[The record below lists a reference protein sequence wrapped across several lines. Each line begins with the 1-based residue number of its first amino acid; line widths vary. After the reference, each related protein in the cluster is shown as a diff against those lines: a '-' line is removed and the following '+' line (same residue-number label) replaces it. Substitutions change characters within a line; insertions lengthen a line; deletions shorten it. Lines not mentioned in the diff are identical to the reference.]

1 LVVGVVVTLLAG
13 LLPAFK
19 ATRVPPIAAVREGA
33 ILSTR
38 SRRSQLVGLGL
49 SVAGALLLVYAA
61 VGGGKVL
68 SIAGGCVLLFLG
80 ISAVAARLVPALVA
94 VVGRPAGRFGGVA
107 GRLAKRNATR
117 NPARTAST
125 AAALMIGLALV
136 TFVSVLAVG
145 LVGSDKN
152 AVQKQVAA
160 DYVVLSSDGW
170 STFPKAAEAAV
181 AKLGVTVSGVR
192 SDRGR

>member
-1 LVVGVVVTLLAG
+1 VFAGRTVLVSLAVGVVVTVLAG

-33 ILSTR
+33 VLTSR
-38 SRRSQLVGLGL
+38 GRRSQLIGLAL
-49 SVAGALLLVYAA
+49 SVAGSLLLVYAA
-61 VGGGKVL
+61 VGSGKLL
-68 SIAGGCVLLFLG
+68 SIVGGSLLVFLG

-94 VVGRPAGRFGGVA
+94 VVGRPAARFGVA
-107 GRLAKRNATR
+107 GQLAKRNATR

-145 LVGSDKN
+145 LKNSDKH
-152 AVQKQVAA
+152 AIERQ
-160 DYVVLSSDGW
+160 
-170 STFPKAAEAAV
+170 
-181 AKLGVTVSGVR
+181 
-192 SDRGR
+192 